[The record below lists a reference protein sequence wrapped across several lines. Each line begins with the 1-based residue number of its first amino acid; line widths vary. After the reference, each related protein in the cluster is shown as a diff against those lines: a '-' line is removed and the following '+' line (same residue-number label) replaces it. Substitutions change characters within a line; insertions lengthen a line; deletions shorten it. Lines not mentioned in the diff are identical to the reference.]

1 MGVPKCSRCAHRRG
15 IISENGFHYVCGLSW
30 QAANNCIRGKKN
42 RYGEIPKF
50 IREVKF
56 EDGK

>member
-1 MGVPKCSRCAHRRG
+1 MAIPNCSTCVHRRP

-30 QAANNCIRGKKN
+30 QAARNCIRGIKN

-50 IREVKF
+50 IREVKL
-56 EDGK
+56 EDG